1 MAAGAGSNCGVFD
14 CGKWVCTIGDMVM
27 ATIKIK
33 TLSTGEVADLMGLS
47 TASVRRFAIDGILKG
62 RRHGARAW
70 VFDEDDV
77 RKFVRSYEASL
88 DPSVGGGPRGPRTR
102 TK

>member
-1 MAAGAGSNCGVFD
+1 
-14 CGKWVCTIGDMVM
+14 MVM

-33 TLSTGEVADLMGLS
+33 TLSTGQVADLMGLS
-47 TASVRRFAIDGILKG
+47 TASVRRFAIDGLLKG

-77 RKFVRSYEASL
+77 RKFIRSYEAGL
-88 DPSVGGGPRGPRTR
+88 DPTLGGGPRGPRAR
-102 TK
+102 KN